1 MNAQQN
7 VRGTRQWF
15 PLPIISNQTGYHWF
29 VVSTVCIG
37 AFMAA
42 LDASIVSIALP
53 AMQQTFHVTM
63 PAVEW
68 ISLIYLLTLAATI
81 VPLGRLSDM
90 VGRRFMYTAGFA
102 IFVIGSIL
110 CAWSH
115 SISQILIFRIIQGLG
130 AAFLQANSVSL
141 ITATTPSCDRGKAI
155 GIQAS
160 AQGLGLSVGPFVG
173 GLLIS
178 HAGWHSIF
186 EINVPIGVFGTFV
199 GLLVLPKTIRSN
211 TSRQRFDWMGAI
223 ALAIAL
229 VSLMYLL
236 KEGTGTNGFSSM
248 SIVSLLLVLVF
259 VPVFLWI
266 ERRLKEPLVNLRYIA
281 KRLVWVGNLT
291 GVLSFSVMYTVT
303 LLGPFL
309 LIQER
314 GFSSVTAGLYL
325 CLIPLGMAICTPI
338 AGVLADTIG
347 RDSLTMV
354 GMAIAGVGTALIAI
368 FPLSLPLFALGA
380 FCVGAGLGTFTP
392 ANNASVM
399 DATEPE
405 HLGVAGSI
413 LNMSRTIGMG
423 LGVTIGGV
431 SHQLFLTLFGAQH
444 AVAAFRGAFFVDAAF
459 ALLTIVILYLL
470 GSIRHSSRNSNV

>member
-1 MNAQQN
+1 MSSHND
-7 VRGTRQWF
+7 VDLSRQWF
-15 PLPIISNQTGYHWF
+15 PLSILAKRPNYHWF

-53 AMQQTFHVTM
+53 AMQKTFQVSM
-63 PAVEW
+63 PAIEW

-90 VGRRFMYTAGFA
+90 VGRRFMYTSGFA
-102 IFVIGSIL
+102 IFVVGSVL
-110 CAWSH
+110 CALSH
-115 SISQILIFRIIQGLG
+115 DITQILAFRIVQGLG

-141 ITATTPSCDRGKAI
+141 ITAATPARDRGKAI

-160 AQGLGLSVGPFVG
+160 AQGLGLSVGPFLG
-173 GLLIS
+173 GVLIAN
-178 HAGWHSIF
+178 AGWHSIF
-186 EINVPIGVFGTFV
+186 EINVPIGIVGTLV
-199 GLLVLPKTIRSN
+199 GLFVLPKT
-211 TSRQRFDWMGAI
+211 TFTKKARQHFDLMGAVT
-223 ALAIAL
+223 LAIAL
-229 VSLMYLL
+229 VSLMYVL
-236 KEGTGTNGFSSM
+236 KEGATASRHTPWM
-248 SIVSLLLVLVF
+248 PIVSLCFVIVF
-259 VPVFLWI
+259 VPIFIWL
-266 ERRLKEPLVNLRYIA
+266 ERRLKEPLVNLRYLA

-291 GVLSFSVMYTVT
+291 GVLSFAVMYTVT

-325 CLIPLGMAICTPI
+325 CLIPLGMAMCTPI
-338 AGVLADTIG
+338 AGVLADKIG
-347 RDSLTMV
+347 RDSLTMA
-354 GMAIAGVGTALIAI
+354 GMGISGLGTLFIAL
-368 FPLSLPLFALGA
+368 FPLSIPMFALGA

-392 ANNASVM
+392 ANNATVM
-399 DATEPE
+399 DATEHE

-431 SHQLFLTLFGAQH
+431 SHQLFLNFFGPRR
-444 AVAAFRGAFFVDAAF
+444 AVEAFRGAFLVDAGLAF
-459 ALLTIVILYLL
+459 LTIVILYLC
-470 GSIRHSSRNSNV
+470 GSIRHHRD